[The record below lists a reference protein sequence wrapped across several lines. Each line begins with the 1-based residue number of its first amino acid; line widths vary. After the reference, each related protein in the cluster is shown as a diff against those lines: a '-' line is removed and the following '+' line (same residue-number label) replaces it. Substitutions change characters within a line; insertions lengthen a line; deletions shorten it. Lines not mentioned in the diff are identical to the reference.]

1 MASALRRI
9 PVFKLVA
16 AVELALVARRHVQRL
31 TPTERRRL
39 LALILRPHRLTASER
54 RERKRL
60 VGKLAPRAFAG
71 TAAEKLSPVPLPK
84 RLTRPKAPSASGGSA
99 G

>member
-1 MASALRRI
+1 MASALRSI
-9 PVFKLVA
+9 PLFKLVVTA
-16 AVELALVARRHVQRL
+16 ELAIAARRHVQRL

-54 RERKRL
+54 RELKRL
-60 VGKLAPRAFAG
+60 VDKLAPRAFAG

-84 RLTRPKAPSASGGSA
+84 RLTRSKAA
-99 G
+99 

>member
-9 PVFKLVA
+9 PILKLVA

-31 TPTERRRL
+31 TPKERRRL
-39 LALILRPHRLTASER
+39 LKLIVRPQRLTRSDR

-60 VGKLAPRAFAG
+60 VGKLEARAFAG

-84 RLTRPKAPSASGGSA
+84 RLTRPRAA
-99 G
+99 